1 MTSTD
6 PQVRKL
12 MEEHSRT
19 GRVEVSGLRAGM
31 DRKTARKYL
40 KLEKLPSE
48 LRKERTYRTRA
59 DPFDLDW
66 PAIKAQIAAAPD
78 LEAKTILEDLQDRKP
93 GQYHPGQLRTLQRKI
108 KSWRAE
114 EGPEKVIFF
123 AQLHRPGEAAQT
135 DFTNADELQITIAG
149 VLFPHLLCH
158 FVLPYSN
165 WQCAT
170 ICKSESMAA
179 IKRGVQ
185 TAVFRL
191 GRVPG
196 FHQTDHS
203 SAATHKL
210 SKADRAKEMKGP
222 DKSKSVRGFNK
233 EYLGIMD
240 HLGMIP
246 RTIAVGEKEQN
257 GDIESANGVLKR
269 RLNQLLILRESRDF
283 SDIAEYQSFI
293 DKATSKANAARSKRV
308 AEELENMSVLQVD
321 RLVEF
326 VELDVRVTSRSTI
339 RVKRNTYSVHSRLIG
354 EQVRVRIYEDRLEVR
369 YNGKLQLTCERVLG
383 EGGSLINYRHIIWSL
398 VRKPGAF
405 ERYRYR
411 EALFPTAVFRR
422 TYDSLCA
429 SLDLRKATVEYL
441 RILKLAADTMETSVE
456 LALSETLAKSG
467 VPLADSIREQ
477 VAPNEAKVPEL
488 EEPKV
493 NLTEFDELLGAFS
506 ADLEEA
512 L

>member
-1 MTSTD
+1 
-6 PQVRKL
+6 
-12 MEEHSRT
+12 MEEHSKT

-40 KLEKLPSE
+40 GGKKLPSE
-48 LRKERTYRTRA
+48 LCEERTYRTRA
-59 DPFDLDW
+59 DPFEADW
-66 PAIKAQIAAAPD
+66 PAIKAQIAAAPE
-78 LEAKTILEDLQDRKP
+78 LEAKTIFEDLLDRRP
-93 GQYHPGQLRTLQRKI
+93 GQFKPGQLRTLQRKI

-114 EGPEKVIFF
+114 EGPEKEVFF

-135 DFTNADELQITIAG
+135 DFTDANELKITIAG
-149 VLFPHLLCH
+149 APFLHLLCH

-191 GRVPG
+191 GRVPK

-203 SAATHKL
+203 TSATHKL
-210 SKADRAKEMKGP
+210 SKADKANAKRADGQ
-222 DKSKSVRGFNK
+222 SVPARGFNK
-233 EYLGIMD
+233 EYVDFME
-240 HLGMIP
+240 HLGMTP

-257 GDIESANGVLKR
+257 GDIEAANGALKR
-269 RLNQLLILRESRDF
+269 RLNQLLILRGNRDF
-283 SDIAEYQSFI
+283 EDLSEYQQFI
-293 DKATSKANAARSKRV
+293 DRTTAKMNAARVTRV
-308 AEELENMSVLQVD
+308 REDLEQMSILKVD

-326 VELDVRVTSRSTI
+326 KEIDVRVTSWSTI
-339 RVKRNTYSVHSRLIG
+339 RVKRNAYSVHSRLIG
-354 EQVRVRIYEDRLEVR
+354 EQVRVRLYEDRLEVR

-383 EGGSLINYRHIIWSL
+383 EGGNLINYRHLIWSL

-411 EALFPTAVFRR
+411 EALFPTIVFRR

-429 SLDLRKATVEYL
+429 KLDSRKATIEYL
-441 RILKLAADTMETSVE
+441 RVLKLAADTMESAVE
-456 LALSETLAKSG
+456 GALSKLLAAGKT
-467 VPLADSIREQ
+467 PLADSIRGE
-477 VAPNEAKVPEL
+477 VAPNNTKVPQL
-488 EEPKV
+488 DEPEV
-493 NLTEFDELLGAFS
+493 NLVEFDELLGALG
-506 ADLEEA
+506 AELAEV

>member
-1 MTSTD
+1 
-6 PQVRKL
+6 
-12 MEEHSRT
+12 MEEHSKT
-19 GRVEVSGLRAGM
+19 GKVEISGLRAGM

-48 LRKERTYRTRA
+48 LRKERAYRTRT
-59 DPFDLDW
+59 DPFESDW
-66 PAIKAQIAAAPD
+66 PAIKAQVAAAPD
-78 LEAKTILEDLQDRKP
+78 LEAKTIFEDLQDRKP
-93 GQYHPGQLRTLQRKI
+93 GQFQPGQLRTLQRKI
-108 KSWRAE
+108 KFWRAE

-135 DFTNADELQITIAG
+135 DFTNANELGITIAG
-149 VLFPHLLCH
+149 VPFPHLLCH

-191 GRVPG
+191 GRVPL

-210 SKADRAKEMKGP
+210 SKADRAKAKKNGG
-222 DKSKSVRGFNK
+222 KSIPLRGFNK
-233 EYLGIMD
+233 EYEDFME
-240 HLGMIP
+240 HLGMTP

-283 SDIAEYQSFI
+283 EDLAEYQLFI
-293 DKATSKANAARSKRV
+293 DKAIAKANAARCKRV
-308 AEELENMSVLQVD
+308 AEELESMSILQVN

-326 VELDVRVTSRSTI
+326 KELDVRVTSWSTI

-354 EQVRVRIYEDRLEVR
+354 EQVRVRLFEDRLDVH
-369 YNGKLQLTCERVLG
+369 YNSKLQLTCERVLG

-411 EALFPTAVFRR
+411 EALFPTVVFRR

-429 SLDLRKATVEYL
+429 SLDSRKATVEYL
-441 RILKLAADTMETSVE
+441 RILKLAADTMESVVE
-456 LALSETLAKSG
+456 LALSKLLAKIEI
-467 VPLADSIREQ
+467 PLADSIREQ
-477 VAPNEAKVPEL
+477 VAPNETKVPQL
-488 EEPKV
+488 DEPKV
-493 NLTEFDELLGAFS
+493 NLAEFDELLDALS
-506 ADLEEA
+506 TDLAEV

>member
-6 PQVRKL
+6 VQVRKL
-12 MEEHSRT
+12 MEEHSKT

-40 KLEKLPSE
+40 GGKKLPSE
-48 LRKERTYRTRA
+48 LHEERTYRTRI
-59 DPFDLDW
+59 DPFEASW
-66 PAIKAQIAAAPD
+66 PAIKAQIAAAPE
-78 LEAKTILEDLQDRKP
+78 LEAKTIFEDLLDRRP
-93 GQYHPGQLRTLQRKI
+93 GQFKPGQLRTLQRKI

-114 EGPEKVIFF
+114 EGPEKEVFF

-135 DFTNADELQITIAG
+135 DFTDANELGITIAG
-149 VLFPHLLCH
+149 ASFLHLLCH

-191 GRVPG
+191 GRVPQ

-203 SAATHKL
+203 TSATHKL
-210 SKADRAKEMKGP
+210 SKADKAKAQRDDAQSAP
-222 DKSKSVRGFNK
+222 ARGFNK
-233 EYLGIMD
+233 EYVDFME
-240 HLGMIP
+240 HLGMTP

-257 GDIESANGVLKR
+257 GDIEAANGALKR
-269 RLNQLLILRESRDF
+269 RLNQLLILRGSRDF
-283 SDIAEYQSFI
+283 EDLSEYQRFI
-293 DKATSKANAARSKRV
+293 DKTTSKLNAARVTRV
-308 AEELENMSVLQVD
+308 REDLEHMSILNVD

-326 VELDVRVTSRSTI
+326 KEIDVRVTSWSTI

-354 EQVRVRIYEDRLEVR
+354 EQVRVRLYEDRLEVR

-383 EGGSLINYRHIIWSL
+383 EGGNLINYRHLIWSL

-411 EALFPTAVFRR
+411 EALFPTIVFRR

-429 SLDLRKATVEYL
+429 RLDSRKATIEYL
-441 RILKLAADTMETSVE
+441 RILKLAADTMESAVE
-456 LALSETLAKSG
+456 GALSKLLAAGKA
-467 VPLADSIREQ
+467 PLADSIREE
-477 VAPNEAKVPEL
+477 VAPNHTKVPQLDDPE
-488 EEPKV
+488 V
-493 NLTEFDELLGAFS
+493 NLIEFDELLGALG
-506 ADLEEA
+506 AELAEV